1 METTSASALWGAVAG
16 LGLYHGLNPGMG
28 WPLAVSA
35 ALMERRAGALPKAML
50 ALGAGH
56 FLSMLAVLL
65 PFALLTMLVQWADEI
80 SIAAALLLITLGLYL
95 LIKRDHPRF
104 LARVSPARLGL
115 WSFLVAIA
123 HGAGLMLV
131 PIYLGI
137 CAVGA
142 ADGAAFQLIGGNSAM
157 AVLVA
162 LVHSLAMGLAGLA
175 IAAALYYWLGLKA
188 LARTWI
194 NFDAVWAGSLILVG
208 AVSLWR
214 LV

>member
-1 METTSASALWGAVAG
+1 MDITSATALWGAVAG

-28 WPLAVSA
+28 WPLALSA
-35 ALMERRAGALPKAML
+35 ALMERRAGALPQAML

-65 PFALLTMLVQWADEI
+65 PFALLTVMVQWADEI
-80 SIAAALLLITLGLYL
+80 SIGAALLLIGTGLYL

-104 LARVSPARLGL
+104 LARISPARLGL

-137 CAVGA
+137 CAAGA
-142 ADGAAFQLIGGNSAM
+142 QDGAAFRLIGGNSAM

-162 LVHSLAMGLAGLA
+162 LVHSAAMVLAGGGL
-175 IAAALYYWLGLKA
+175 AAALYYWFGLKV
-188 LARTWI
+188 LARAWV
-194 NFDAVWAGSLILVG
+194 NFDLVWATSLILVG

-214 LV
+214 FA